1 ISGFISASGVLIAL
15 SQIKHILGV
24 EVGGQNLPALLPALW
39 QNLPDIHWPTAIIG
53 GSALLFLQ
61 WMRKGAGS
69 FLQRFKLS
77 QASIS
82 LLTKVGPVLAIVV
95 SVLVVW
101 RLGLAE
107 QGVKLV
113 GEVPKGLPVFIVPTV
128 DVALVQLLFPA
139 ALLISLVGFV
149 ESISVAQT
157 LAAKRRQRI
166 HPDQELVGLGTA
178 SLASAVSGG
187 FPVTGGFSRSV
198 VNYDAGAQTQIAGV
212 FTAIGIGLT

>member
-1 ISGFISASGVLIAL
+1 LEPHFAVGSAAYVQGAMLLAALSGVVLLLMAILRLGFLANFLSYPVISGFISASGVLIAL

-107 QGVKLV
+107 QGVKVV

-139 ALLISLVGFV
+139 ALL
-149 ESISVAQT
+149 
-157 LAAKRRQRI
+157 
-166 HPDQELVGLGTA
+166 
-178 SLASAVSGG
+178 
-187 FPVTGGFSRSV
+187 
-198 VNYDAGAQTQIAGV
+198 
-212 FTAIGIGLT
+212 